1 MKIQKI
7 YKRKS
12 PFTYILTRAPMGYVF
27 RLTRS
32 PGGEGQ
38 VLSLSL
44 AFKRVAVAR
53 RQPKAFN
60 GYF

>member
-12 PFTYILTRAPMGYVF
+12 PFTYILTRAPMRHVF
-27 RLTRS
+27 RLMRS
-32 PGGEGQ
+32 PGGGQ
-38 VLSLSL
+38 VLPLPL